1 MKWQSERT
9 ILVAMPITIISTLQ
23 TLVYYNRLAGSMQK
37 WNGAQSK
44 IEKIE
49 M

>member
-1 MKWQSERT
+1 MYNTCSY
-9 ILVAMPITIISTLQ
+9 AHHNDFLQ
-23 TLVYYNRLAGSMQK
+23 TLVYYNSLAGSMQK
-37 WNGAQSK
+37 LNGAQSK